1 MGGLNIDWAQ
11 LDWKNLLWPDATTA
25 TIRTQIGLK
34 VHTFENVQQM
44 AGLHFQI
51 GQFLKKSLTKMKI
64 IVKFVHWKY
73 ELQVGERT

>member
-1 MGGLNIDWAQ
+1 M
-11 LDWKNLLWPDATTA
+11 
-25 TIRTQIGLK
+25 GLK